1 MSELLVAD
9 QGPIRTL
16 TLNRPEFRNAY
27 SESLKDAL
35 IVALRDA
42 SLDDAVRVLIVTGAG
57 SAFCA
62 GGDLQAM
69 VDRSGMFAGN
79 PPELRD
85 AYIRGLQAL
94 TRAFQAFEKPI
105 VAAMNGPAIGAGLG
119 LALNA
124 DIRIASKRARMGA
137 TFANVGLIPGDGSGY
152 LLSRAIGFS
161 RAMELLLTARVI
173 DSARALEIGLVNEV
187 VEADDLMK
195 RALEVAGEI
204 ARLPPTAVKLAK
216 SHLVRTAHLDVE
228 TSLHLAA
235 AFQALTQSTDEHIE
249 AAGSL
254 LETLKKS

>member
-1 MSELLVAD
+1 MSELLVTD
-9 QGPIRTL
+9 QGAIRIL

-27 SESLKDAL
+27 SENLKDTL
-35 IVALRDA
+35 IEALRDA
-42 SLDDAVRVLIVTGAG
+42 GRADSVRVVIVTGAG

-105 VAAMNGPAIGAGLG
+105 IAAMNGAAIGAGLG

-124 DIRIASKRARMGA
+124 DLRIASSRARMGA
-137 TFANVGLIPGDGSGY
+137 TFAQVGLIPGDGSGY

-173 DSARALEIGLVNEV
+173 DSERALEIGLVHEV
-187 VEADDLMK
+187 VAPDELMA
-195 RALEVAGEI
+195 RAIEVAEEI
-204 ARLPPTAVKLAK
+204 AALPPTAVKLAK
-216 SHLVRTAHLDVE
+216 SHLVRSAHLDVD

-249 AAGSL
+249 AAQALLDSL
-254 LETLKKS
+254 KQS